1 MTPNHPEDIKL
12 REAAL
17 PFVNVL
23 GSCIS
28 SLNSPAELE
37 EGGEE
42 AERRAR
48 GCRLQYQRAG
58 VRFLTHFV
66 AHPLDGGRHLTYM
79 PSSDW
84 LLDVSHL
91 VQKHARIQDPRIAT
105 LEGGKVVVGREV
117 GMTSVEVRSM

>member
-1 MTPNHPEDIKL
+1 M
-12 REAAL
+12 A
-17 PFVNVL
+17 F
-23 GSCIS
+23 SS
-28 SLNSPAELE
+28 SLHSSPSEAE

-58 VRFLTHFV
+58 VRFLAHFV

-91 VQKHARIQDPRIAT
+91 VQEHARIQDPRVAV
-105 LEGGKVVVGREV
+105 LEGGSVVIGREP
-117 GMTSVEVRSM
+117 GMTSVEVRCCSYVLSSGFRLIMALIGFQPL